1 MICSP
6 KPCVYC
12 SKKYHKSID
21 CKTITKVEDRKNILC
36 EKMLC
41 FNCTGVKH
49 RAAGCPSKRTCQTCK
64 GNHHSLLCKQSS
76 TVMVPTDGSVI
87 YLVVVAKVSNISC
100 KLLLVTETGSSYAS
114 LALLE
119 KLSSQ
124 LGKKLNGLK

>member
-1 MICSP
+1 
-6 KPCVYC
+6 
-12 SKKYHKSID
+12 
-21 CKTITKVEDRKNILC
+21 
-36 EKMLC
+36 MLC

-49 RAAGCPSKRTCQTCK
+49 RAAGCPSKRTCQTCTGK
-64 GNHHSLLCKQSS
+64 HQSLLCQQSC
-76 TVMVPTDGSVI
+76 TMMVATGGSVT

-100 KLLLVTETGSSYAS
+100 KALLGTEGGSSYVS